1 MKLETLITYAFRI
14 HINLWVRSFWRD
26 WLSFVNVWVKC
37 EIMCESFMG
46 NVMLE
51 ERCVVTCHKING
63 LHANSSSIVDIH
75 LVWTISSYKRN
86 FSMDSCFLTMYTL
99 REYKLSWIHILQKNR
114 AVMAV
119 FFVGVHKIPTIDIIL
134 WRIWI
139 ATIILYGLT
148 LTATIVIN
156 GLMV

>member
-75 LVWTISSYKRN
+75 LIWTISSYKRN
-86 FSMDSCFLTMYTL
+86 FSIDSCFLTMYTL
-99 REYKLSWIHILQKNR
+99 REYKLSWIPKTDLFWLFDFIVLFHRIFKIHLKFMDWLQ
-114 AVMAV
+114 
-119 FFVGVHKIPTIDIIL
+119 
-134 WRIWI
+134 
-139 ATIILYGLT
+139 
-148 LTATIVIN
+148 
-156 GLMV
+156 